1 MAGGSFAA
9 VGMYGSGGNKVLVVP
24 DLEMTIVITATNFRV
39 RNANQLSERLATEY
53 ILPSQ
58 AGGG

>member
-1 MAGGSFAA
+1 
-9 VGMYGSGGNKVLVVP
+9 MYGSGGNKVLVVP